1 MLMKLLSSSHQSL
14 LIDLSELLAL
24 SDNQLLWDG
33 KTADEITSDTDLDEL
48 SIQQNDLEREFIDE
62 MKRSSDNDY
71 HLSARIGYF
80 SDRSIAKSKLIKTL
94 KTYPITK
101 SELPDTRIE
110 SAITVFKELIEGES
124 FEEISVPKI
133 MLYEL
138 FLVALQD
145 GHISEVEMA
154 FLKAFQ
160 DHFEIE
166 DFMFDDI
173 LERAEAL
180 TQEMSTTISLVLE

>member
-33 KTADEITSDTDLDEL
+33 KSADEITSDTNLDKL
-48 SIQQNDLEREFIDE
+48 SIQQNDLEREIIDE
-62 MKRSSDNDY
+62 MMRSSDRDY
-71 HLSARIGYF
+71 KLTSSIGYF
-80 SDRSIAKSKLIKTL
+80 ANRSIAKSKLIETL

>member
-33 KTADEITSDTDLDEL
+33 KSADEITSDTDLDEL
-48 SIQQNDLEREFIDE
+48 SIQQNDLERELIDE

>member
-1 MLMKLLSSSHQSL
+1 MLMKLLSSPHQSL
-14 LIDLSELLAL
+14 LIDFSELLAL
-24 SDNQLLWDG
+24 SDNPLLWDG
-33 KTADEITSDTDLDEL
+33 KAADEITSDTDLNEL
-48 SIQQNDLEREFIDE
+48 SIQQNDLERELIDE
-62 MKRSSDNDY
+62 MKRSSDSDY
-71 HLSARIGYF
+71 NLTASIGYS

-101 SELPDTRIE
+101 AELPETRIE
-110 SAITVFKELIEGES
+110 SAIKVFKELIEGDS
-124 FEEISVPKI
+124 FEEICVPKI

-160 DHFEIE
+160 NYFEIE

-180 TQEMSTTISLVLE
+180 TKEMSTTISLVLE